1 NQTVNASDG
10 NIQTVDGVTYSVF
23 NVTSY
28 SENNG
33 DLVTIDGNGD
43 VVVFNFDSSLG
54 NVNLGGDVTLEDG
67 LEADGVLWNFV
78 NSTGSAEN
86 IQLNN
91 NASSYPLPDA
101 FMGVILAPNDCIS
114 LTNANLDGR
123 VLGGDSCDMQIVSGD
138 TINVPSSPVPEPGS
152 LALFASALASF
163 GGLGW
168 LRRRKA

>member
-1 NQTVNASDG
+1 
-10 NIQTVDGVTYSVF
+10 
-23 NVTSY
+23 
-28 SENNG
+28 
-33 DLVTIDGNGD
+33 
-43 VVVFNFDSSLG
+43 
-54 NVNLGGDVTLEDG
+54 
-67 LEADGVLWNFV
+67 V